1 MNTYFSMNTLK
12 SVGEH
17 LPEKLAASAGVM
29 TLASA
34 LGIHLQLMGIFT
46 ALAVLDIIT
55 RCICQARH
63 LWVAM
68 YPQTPASYWRYFRFC
83 WQASRWRFIKSEIM
97 REKFK
102 SKFLT
107 YFMILLA
114 ASLCDVAMLIS
125 GSPLRFA
132 LLVITA
138 ILCCTELLSVLEN
151 IAETGCVP
159 VAIELIELVKKRK
172 EQIK

>member
-1 MNTYFSMNTLK
+1 MSNFVSADTLR
-12 SVGEH
+12 SICER
-17 LPEKLAASAGVM
+17 LPEKLAASAGAT
-29 TLASA
+29 TLAA
-34 LGIHLQLMGIFT
+34 AFGVHLQLMAIFT
-46 ALAVLDIIT
+46 CLAVLDILT

-68 YPQTPASYWRYFRFC
+68 YPQTPPTYWRCFCFC
-83 WQASRWRFIKSEIM
+83 WQASRWRFIQSEIM

-107 YFMILLA
+107 YFVILMA
-114 ASLCDVAMLIS
+114 ASLADVAIILA

-132 LLVITA
+132 LSVITA

-159 VAIELIELVKKRK
+159 VARELINIVKRRK

>member
-1 MNTYFSMNTLK
+1 MNSIVSMNTLR
-12 SVGEH
+12 SICER
-17 LPEKLAASAGVM
+17 LPEKIAASAGVT
-29 TLASA
+29 TLAA
-34 LGIHLQLMGIFT
+34 AFGVHLQLMAIFT
-46 ALAVLDIIT
+46 GLAVLDILT

-68 YPQTPASYWRYFRFC
+68 YPQTPPTYWRCFRFC
-83 WQASRWRFIKSEIM
+83 WQASRWRFIQSEIM

-107 YFMILLA
+107 YFVILMA
-114 ASLCDVAMLIS
+114 ASLADVAIILA

-132 LLVITA
+132 LSVITA

-159 VAIELIELVKKRK
+159 VARELIDIVKRRK

>member
-1 MNTYFSMNTLK
+1 MNGILNYDTLK
-12 SVGEH
+12 SVVNH
-17 LPEKLAASAGVM
+17 LPEKLAASAGAM

-34 LGIHLQLMGIFT
+34 LGIHLQLMSIFT

-68 YPQTPASYWRYFRFC
+68 YPQSPASYWCYFRFC

-107 YFMILLA
+107 YFVILLA
-114 ASLCDVAMLIS
+114 ASLCDMAMLIS

-132 LLVITA
+132 LSIITA

-159 VAIELIELVKKRK
+159 IATELIAIIKKRK